1 MLVQAS
7 PKRNLG
13 RVALGMVIVTTVA
26 LGLFVLAAIPSLLK
40 VWRSADYPGA
50 SRLSDHS
57 TYTLGHF
64 SYRRDTAYR
73 TKDTF
78 PVVYNWYSSGHNLG
92 PEDRAQS
99 NCITMERTFR
109 EFYILERSMGVTLCD
124 TRNGRMIFVT
134 RTVELYR

>member
-7 PKRNLG
+7 PKRNTG
-13 RVALGMVIVTTVA
+13 RIALGMAIVVA
-26 LGLFVLAAIPSLLK
+26 VTLGLFVLAAIPSLLK

-57 TYTLGHF
+57 NYTLGHL

-73 TKDTF
+73 TKDPF

-92 PEDRAQS
+92 PEEHAQS
-99 NCITMERTFR
+99 NCISMERSFR
-109 EFYILERSMGVTLCD
+109 EFYIIERYMGVTLCD
-124 TRNGRMIFVT
+124 TRDGRMIFVT
-134 RTVELYR
+134 RIVELYR

>member
-1 MLVQAS
+1 MTLQAA
-7 PKRNLG
+7 PQRHGGRIALG
-13 RVALGMVIVTTVA
+13 VALVA
-26 LGLFVLAAIPSLLK
+26 GVAAGLFVLAAIPAVLRE
-40 VWRSADYPGA
+40 WRDADYPGA

-73 TKDTF
+73 TKDLF
-78 PVVYNWYSSGHNLG
+78 PVVYNWYSSGHKLG
-92 PEDRAQS
+92 PEEHAQS

-109 EFYILERSMGVTLCD
+109 EFFVIDRYMGVTLCD

-134 RTVELYR
+134 RTIELRR